1 MTVTKA
7 YFMLHVVDMDRAAAF
22 YREGIGLGVRFVSPY
37 WSELVWGDAT
47 VALHGGAT
55 LTEQRTTGLGFEV
68 DDLDTACTQV
78 VAAGGTIVV
87 APRDREGEPIRL
99 ADVADTEGN
108 VFSLAEPV

>member
-22 YREGIGLGVRFVSPY
+22 YREGVGLGLRFVSPE

-47 VALHGGAT
+47 VALHGGASS
-55 LTEQRTTGLGFEV
+55 TEQRVTGLGFEV
-68 DDLDTACTQV
+68 DDVDAACQQI
-78 VAAGGTIVV
+78 VAAGGTIVT
-87 APRDREGEPIRL
+87 APRDRGEPIRL

-108 VFSLAEPV
+108 VFNLAEPV

>member
-22 YREGIGLGVRFVSPY
+22 YREGVGLDVRFVSPE
-37 WSELVWGDAT
+37 WSELAWRDAT

-55 LTEQRTTGLGFEV
+55 STEQRVTGLGFEV
-68 DDLDTACTQV
+68 DDLDAACKQV
-78 VAAGGTIVV
+78 AAAGGTIVT
-87 APRDREGEPIRL
+87 APRDRPGEPIRL

>member
-7 YFMLHVVDMDRAAAF
+7 YFMLHVVDMDRAAGF
-22 YREGIGLGVRFVSPY
+22 YREGVGLGVRFVSPD
-37 WSELVWGDAT
+37 WSELAWGDAT

-55 LTEQRTTGLGFEV
+55 STERRLAGLGFEV
-68 DDLDTACTQV
+68 DDLDSACKQI
-78 VAAGGTIVV
+78 VAAGGMIVN
-87 APRDREGEPIRL
+87 APRDRPGEPIRL

>member
-22 YREGIGLGVRFVSPY
+22 YREGVGLDVRFVSPE
-37 WSELVWGDAT
+37 WSEFAWGDAT
-47 VALHGGAT
+47 VALHGGASS
-55 LTEQRTTGLGFEV
+55 TERRVTGLGFEV
-68 DDLDTACTQV
+68 DNLEAACKRV
-78 VAAGGTIVV
+78 AAAGGAIVT
-87 APRDREGEPIRL
+87 PPSDRPGEPIRL